1 MVEIVKSNTIFND
14 QLPGVIKE
22 YPCLS
27 IKEKDSIQYLSGNID
42 LVDQEHILWDTY
54 KVEISP
60 SVNFPYRFPIV
71 YETGGQIPR
80 NIDWHI
86 FERTGNCCIKVVQEE
101 ILICHEG
108 ISLLSFIKDQ
118 LIPYLF
124 NQMYRRKKGFFLNE
138 RSHGVFGPGEFYA
151 EKLNVGEDIDL
162 IIKLLQFIESS
173 NKEPLRVSDCF
184 CGSGK
189 KYRKCHRE
197 AYRLLSKLGKEQLTK
212 DIAELKML
220 SFAIKRSSIIQGH

>member
-14 QLPGVIKE
+14 QLTSIINE
-22 YPCLS
+22 YPGLS
-27 IKEKDSIQYLSGNID
+27 IKEKDTIQYLSGTID
-42 LVDQEHILWDTY
+42 LVDEEHIRWDTY
-54 KVEISP
+54 LVEIFP
-60 SVNFPYRFPIV
+60 SANFPYRFPIV

-86 FERTGNCCIKVVQEE
+86 FEKTGNCCIKVVQEE
-101 ILICHEG
+101 ILICYEG

-124 NQMYRRKKGFFLNE
+124 NQTYRRKKGFFLNE

-151 EKLNVGEDIDL
+151 EKLNGSKDIDMT
-162 IIKLLQFIESS
+162 IQLLQFIESS
-173 NKEPLRVSDCF
+173 NEPIRVSYCF

-212 DIAELKML
+212 DIAELKYL
-220 SFAIKRSSIIQGH
+220 SFALKKNSLMQGLT

>member
-14 QLPGVIKE
+14 QLPTVIKE
-22 YPCLS
+22 YPGLS
-27 IKEKDSIQYLSGNID
+27 LKKRDNINYLSGTID
-42 LVDQEHILWDTY
+42 LFDQYHILWDTY
-54 KVEISP
+54 EIEIFP
-60 SVNFPYRFPIV
+60 SFNFPYRFPIV
-71 YETGGQIPR
+71 YETGGKIPR

-86 FERTGNCCIKVVQEE
+86 FEKTGNSCIKVVQEE
-101 ILICHEG
+101 ILICYYG
-108 ISLLSFIKDQ
+108 ISLLNFIKDQ

-124 NQMYRRKKGFFLNE
+124 NQTYRRRKGYFLNE
-138 RSHGVFGPGEFYA
+138 RSHGVFGPYEFYA
-151 EKLNVGEDIDL
+151 EKLNESKGIDK

-173 NKEPLRVSDCF
+173 SEPIRVSYCF

-212 DIAELKML
+212 DIAELESL
-220 SFAIKRSSIIQGH
+220 SFAIKRGYFAQAII